1 MTEQSGA
8 TPATTQTDRLQDS
21 AWQRGVTQ
29 PLLIALQ
36 ATCLMAGL
44 WAIALNV
51 SETPGDL
58 RLTLVLVFLA
68 ALAGAVNAHWLAQP
82 AQRLVG
88 KTAFQLAQ
96 LLVLL
101 AAVRVLTWALTGGW
115 PSLTT
120 LRGWLLEPWSFFDGV
135 FLFTAVLCALAWHRA
150 AVVAGIFYRL
160 GLTPGELAY
169 DNERRAGAFW
179 RSGHRPERALVSRSD
194 LLEDYVTQWMFG
206 GVFLVLCAA
215 ATRVQVGEGLSLNV
229 FDMGIPSAVVV
240 AGVLYFLIGLAL
252 TSQARLAMLRAQWLL
267 DGVELSERLPARW
280 RRFSLLI
287 IACIGLL
294 AVLLPLGSTWQLGAI
309 VNAVVMFVTRI
320 ALLVAFLIA
329 TAFAMIM
336 SLVDEPQPMPEM
348 PEELVTPP
356 PLAEIAPAWQ
366 APPWLGGAL
375 IWLAVLI
382 VLLIALRLLL
392 GKEGLDLTRRKLSI
406 LLAGLWAH
414 LRSWARGVQSKAR
427 NLQVSLPGRRSPAT
441 DAGLRQPW
449 RFIRVAGLS
458 PRDQV
463 RYFYLSTLRRASE
476 QGIVRQPAQ
485 TPQEFMQDLEQSWP
499 ETEVELEALTT
510 AFVVAR
516 YDVVEISP
524 DEAQQVKSVWERIK
538 RALRGKRKSEEGAID
553 ELH

>member
-44 WAIALNV
+44 WAIAVNI
-51 SETPGDL
+51 SATPGDL

-68 ALAGAVNAHWLAQP
+68 ALAGAINAQWLAQP

-88 KTAFQLAQ
+88 KTTFQLAQ

-101 AAVRVLTWALTGGW
+101 AAVRLLTWALTGGW
-115 PSLTT
+115 PTVAT

-150 AVVAGIFYRL
+150 SVVAGIFYRL

-169 DNERRAGAFW
+169 DNERRAGGFW
-179 RSGHRPERALVSRSD
+179 RSGHLPERSLVSRAD
-194 LLEDYVTQWMFG
+194 LLEHYVTQWMFG

-215 ATRVQVGEGLSLNV
+215 ATRVRVSEHLSLNV
-229 FDMGIPSAVVV
+229 FDMGIPPAVVI

-252 TSQARLAMLRAQWLL
+252 TSQARMAMLRAQWLL
-267 DGVELSERLPARW
+267 DGVEMPERLPARW

-287 IACIGLL
+287 IAGVGLL
-294 AVLLPLGSTWQLGAI
+294 AALLPLGSTWQLGAI
-309 VNAVVMFVTRI
+309 VNAVAMFVVRI

-329 TAFAMIM
+329 SAFALVM
-336 SLVDEPQPMPEM
+336 SLLDEPQPMPEM
-348 PEELVTPP
+348 PEELKSVP
-356 PLAEIAPAWQ
+356 PLEEIAQQWQ

-375 IWLAVLI
+375 IWLVVLI
-382 VLLIALRLLL
+382 ALLIALRLLL
-392 GKEGLDLTRRKLSI
+392 GKEGLDLTRRKL
-406 LLAGLWAH
+406 LAFLAGLWMV
-414 LRSWARGVQSKAR
+414 LKSWGQSVQSLAR
-427 NLQVSLPGRRSPAT
+427 NLQVSLPGWRGPAT
-441 DAGLRQPW
+441 DERLRQPW

-463 RYFYLSTLRRASE
+463 RYFYLSTLRRASD
-476 QGIVRQPAQ
+476 QGIARQPAQ

-499 ETEVELEALTT
+499 ETEVDLAALTA

-516 YDVVEISP
+516 YDVAEISP
-524 DEAQQVKSVWERIK
+524 GEAQEVRSVWERIK
-538 RALRGKRKSEEGAID
+538 RALRGKRKSEEGAVD